1 MTSSR
6 PRLEASDRV
15 TLLMSFVPYLLD
27 RGPVSVTDLA
37 EHFDITPQQVTELV
51 QLLALSG
58 LPGGD
63 GLYQHQD
70 LFDINWDLFEQED
83 VVELWNHV
91 AVEATPKFSP
101 REAAALVAGLQYIS
115 GIIPDTDKP
124 LLSGLLAKIAEGA
137 SAQPENILISAAP
150 VPVDLEIIRDALR
163 HNTSITFS
171 YLNARGETLGRAVD
185 PLRLDLVGQ
194 TWYLRGWCHAR
205 AALRTFRLDRMSD
218 LAESDHSRVT
228 ELTAADLPAELFD
241 VSVTDIEVTFLVE
254 KSALPFL
261 APYQPRIIS
270 VHSDSQVLIGVGFA
284 DMGAV
289 PRFVMQLP
297 GSISVVA
304 PTEAHDLV
312 ISWVKRSLGTHTP

>member
-1 MTSSR
+1 MTTSR
-6 PRLEASDRV
+6 PRLEAADRV

-27 RGPVSVTDLA
+27 QGPVSVTDLA
-37 EHFDITPQQVTELV
+37 KHFDITSEQVTELV

-70 LFDINWDLFEQED
+70 LFDINWDLFEQD
-83 VVELWNHV
+83 HVVELWNHV
-91 AVEATPKFSP
+91 AVEATPKFSS

-115 GIIPDTDKP
+115 GIIPDSDKP
-124 LLSGLLAKIAEGA
+124 LLSDLLAKIAEGA

-150 VPVDLEIIRDALR
+150 VPVDLEVIRNALR
-163 HNTSITFS
+163 QDRSITFI
-171 YLNARGETLGRAVD
+171 YLNARGESLGRAVD

-194 TWYLRGWCHAR
+194 PWYLRGWRHAR
-205 AALRTFRLDRMSD
+205 SALRTFRLDRMSN
-218 LAESDHSRVT
+218 LAVSEQSRVT

-241 VSVTDIEVTFLVE
+241 VSLTDIDVTFLVE
-254 KSALPFL
+254 KSALPLL
-261 APYQPRIIS
+261 APYKPRIMS
-270 VHSDSQVLIGVGFA
+270 VHSEAQVLIGVGFA
-284 DMGAV
+284 DLGAV

-304 PTEAHDLV
+304 PAEARELV